1 MVFTVKLLARP
12 EIEPKT
18 PLAKRLRE
26 IRRAIGDPDRAAFAK
41 KLGLSANSVSRYE
54 RGEQEPSYAAF
65 AAYSEFFGANLNWL
79 LTGEGEMFADAS
91 KAPAKPEPR
100 GIDPAV
106 FRQVGRL
113 VTRVHKDEGIK
124 LPPDAVLDEQADAY
138 NALLARAEDPADPE
152 ELMALLPWLEARLKK
167 RLRAAL
173 DEPGTGKHQA

>member
-1 MVFTVKLLARP
+1 VFLVKLLARP

-26 IRRAIGDPDRAAFAK
+26 LRRGVGDPDRAAFAK
-41 KLGLSANSVSRYE
+41 ALGLSTNSVSRYE

-65 AAYSEFFGANLNWL
+65 AAYSAVFGANLNWL
-79 LTGEGEMFADAS
+79 LTGEGEMFADPS

-113 VTRVHKDEGIK
+113 VTRVYKEEGVK

-138 NALLARAEDPADPE
+138 NALLARAEDPTDAD

-167 RLRAAL
+167 RLRAAA
-173 DEPGTGKHQA
+173 EAPGTGKQQA